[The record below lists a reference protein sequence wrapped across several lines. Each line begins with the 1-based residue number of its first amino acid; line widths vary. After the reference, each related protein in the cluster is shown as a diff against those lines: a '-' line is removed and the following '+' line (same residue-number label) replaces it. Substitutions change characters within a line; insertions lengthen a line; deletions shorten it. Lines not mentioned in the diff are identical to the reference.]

1 MKSLLNRFA
10 AISFAAL
17 MALGCALEKPVTPD
31 EPEEKDPTQTE
42 GTSIADVLK
51 AEVGGT
57 FELENVLVVGANT
70 NGVLLQQMG
79 SYIYAFYGSEH
90 NLQVGDL
97 LKVSGTTTSRN
108 GLIQFGSGCTFEK
121 TGAATVNFP
130 VPETMSVETIESYMS
145 NPSIKYVTYSGTI
158 LLSGN
163 YTNLEIDG
171 SSVVGSLDYM
181 TEEFR
186 TQYSK
191 HNVTITGWLFG
202 SYKTYMYTIPVQ
214 VQDNGIP
221 EEDVPEDA
229 IYYSNFDA

>member
-57 FELENVLVVGANT
+57 FELENVLVEGANT

-90 NLQVGDL
+90 NL
-97 LKVSGTTTSRN
+97 
-108 GLIQFGSGCTFEK
+108 
-121 TGAATVNFP
+121 
-130 VPETMSVETIESYMS
+130 
-145 NPSIKYVTYSGTI
+145 
-158 LLSGN
+158 
-163 YTNLEIDG
+163 
-171 SSVVGSLDYM
+171 
-181 TEEFR
+181 
-186 TQYSK
+186 
-191 HNVTITGWLFG
+191 
-202 SYKTYMYTIPVQ
+202 
-214 VQDNGIP
+214 
-221 EEDVPEDA
+221 
-229 IYYSNFDA
+229 

>member
-1 MKSLLNRFA
+1 MKLKSLINRFA
-10 AISFAAL
+10 AISFAAVL
-17 MALGCALEKPVTPD
+17 ALGCGPEKPVEP
-31 EPEEKDPTQTE
+31 EKPEEKDPTETE

-79 SYIYAFYGSEH
+79 SYIYAFKGYEH
-90 NLQVGDL
+90 NLEVGDL
-97 LKVSGTTTSRN
+97 LKVSGTTSMRN
-108 GLIQFGSGCTFEK
+108 GLVQFGSGCTLEK
-121 TGAATVNFP
+121 TGTAP
-130 VPETMSVETIESYMS
+130 VTYPEPEAMDVEAIESYMS
-145 NPSIKYVTYSGTI
+145 NPSIKYVTYSGTV

-202 SYKTYMYTIPVQ
+202 SYKTYM
-214 VQDNGIP
+214 
-221 EEDVPEDA
+221 
-229 IYYSNFDA
+229 